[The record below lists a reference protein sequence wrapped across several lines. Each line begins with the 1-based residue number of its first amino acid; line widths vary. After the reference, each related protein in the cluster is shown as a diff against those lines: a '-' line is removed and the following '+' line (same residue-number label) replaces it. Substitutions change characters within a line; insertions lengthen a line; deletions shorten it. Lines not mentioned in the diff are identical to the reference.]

1 MWQRLGDRAIRFAR
15 PRAANTGEPVGLLVS
30 ARAIVREVRGWHG
43 VVDVVVAAEDVAAY
57 FADSLTLDATQ
68 LHFDRHIAKLAS
80 ATDSDEAV
88 REHVLRVRYDGA
100 DLDEVARAT
109 GLSRDEVIVIHSGA
123 TYTVETIGFA
133 PGFGYLS
140 GLDPR
145 LELPRR
151 ATPRSRVPAGSVAI
165 AGRQSAVYPFDS
177 PGGWHLLGR
186 LVGTNGGEP
195 VKMFDERGALL
206 ALGDRVRFV
215 REAP

>member
-1 MWQRLGDRAIRFAR
+1 VSTWQRLGDRAIRFAR
-15 PRAANTGEPVGLLVS
+15 PNVP

-43 VVDVVVAAEDVAAY
+43 VVDVVVAAEDIAAY
-57 FADSLTLDATQ
+57 FADPRVLEATQ
-68 LHFDRHIAKLAS
+68 LHFDRQIAKLAS
-80 ATDSDEAV
+80 ATDTGEPV

-100 DLDEVARAT
+100 DLDEVARAK
-109 GLSRDEVIVIHSGA
+109 GLSRDEVIAIHSGA

-151 ATPRSRVPAGSVAI
+151 STPRTRVPAGSVAI
-165 AGRQSAVYPFDS
+165 AGAQSAVYPFES

-186 LVGTNGGEP
+186 VVAENGGEL
-195 VKMFDERGALL
+195 KMFDERGSLL

-215 REAP
+215 EAP